1 MSLWLL
7 LAVNSITLGGL
18 LFLLAAGFSLIFG
31 LMRIPNLAHGSFFML
46 GAYFAVS
53 LIRLGMAFWPA
64 ALLAGLG
71 VALFGGIVERLI
83 LRRLAGAELA
93 QVLVTLGLSFMVADV
108 CLMVWTGDPI
118 QIDTPA
124 LLRGATNVAGLA
136 FPTYRLAVS
145 VIAVIVAAALWI
157 LIDRTR
163 LGAMIRAGV
172 DDPAMAR
179 VTGIRV
185 SRLFTIVFCLGAW
198 LAGFAGVIG
207 GPILS
212 VYPGLDQEMLPLALV
227 VVILGGSGSLLGC
240 LAGSLIVGF
249 LYNFGQA
256 LLPRAG
262 LRRAL
267 PADADRPRAAA
278 PGPVRA
284 AGGVKRLALAAA
296 LLVLAALPLWVGNT
310 FYVNIATQILLY
322 AVFALGINV
331 LVGYAGLVTLGHAG
345 LFGIAAY
352 AGARMLNGGHG
363 HAAVAAGALVAAVVV
378 AALFAV
384 LALRGTGLGF
394 VMITV
399 ALGQIVWGIAYRWIS
414 ITNGDNGISI
424 KGRPSPLGLSL
435 ASPAAFYW
443 AVLIVFVVAVASMAV
458 LVASPFGASL
468 RGTRDQPRRMQA
480 LGYHV
485 WMIRFIAFVF
495 SGFWSGVAGLLYL
508 YYHQFVSPHAVALS
522 ASAEALLMVISGGTG
537 TLLGPIAGAA
547 LVVVMKNVASAYV
560 ERWNFVL
567 GAIFVVIVV
576 FMPEGFVPGT
586 VRLWRW
592 AAGAWRPRAAA
603 PVPAPGE
610 EGMTALDVRDLEKSF
625 GGPPRHGSSEPHRR
639 GGRAPLD
646 HRTERRREDHALQ
659 PHHRRAQARPRL
671 DRAVRS

>member
-1 MSLWLL
+1 
-7 LAVNSITLGGL
+7 
-18 LFLLAAGFSLIFG
+18 
-31 LMRIPNLAHGSFFML
+31 ML

-53 LIRLGMAFWPA
+53 LIRLGLGFWLA

-256 LLPRAG
+256 LFPELAYVVLFLPM
-262 LRRAL
+262 LI
-267 PADADRPRAAA
+267 
-278 PGPVRA
+278 V
-284 AGGVKRLALAAA
+284 
-296 LLVLAALPLWVGNT
+296 LVLRP
-310 FYVNIATQILLY
+310 Q
-322 AVFALGINV
+322 
-331 LVGYAGLVTLGHAG
+331 G
-345 LFGIAAY
+345 LFG
-352 AGARMLNGGHG
+352 R
-363 HAAVAAGALVAAVVV
+363 
-378 AALFAV
+378 
-384 LALRGTGLGF
+384 
-394 VMITV
+394 
-399 ALGQIVWGIAYRWIS
+399 
-414 ITNGDNGISI
+414 
-424 KGRPSPLGLSL
+424 
-435 ASPAAFYW
+435 PAA
-443 AVLIVFVVAVASMAV
+443 
-458 LVASPFGASL
+458 
-468 RGTRDQPRRMQA
+468 
-480 LGYHV
+480 
-485 WMIRFIAFVF
+485 
-495 SGFWSGVAGLLYL
+495 
-508 YYHQFVSPHAVALS
+508 
-522 ASAEALLMVISGGTG
+522 
-537 TLLGPIAGAA
+537 
-547 LVVVMKNVASAYV
+547 
-560 ERWNFVL
+560 
-567 GAIFVVIVV
+567 
-576 FMPEGFVPGT
+576 
-586 VRLWRW
+586 
-592 AAGAWRPRAAA
+592 
-603 PVPAPGE
+603 
-610 EGMTALDVRDLEKSF
+610 
-625 GGPPRHGSSEPHRR
+625 
-639 GGRAPLD
+639 
-646 HRTERRREDHALQ
+646 
-659 PHHRRAQARPRL
+659 
-671 DRAVRS
+671 